1 MSRNATAQTSVR
13 HVTVSS
19 ESAPAAVHRDGKAIT
34 VRLVS
39 PWPFSYP
46 LYCMHA
52 KSRSFYPEISEVSH
66 SIIRTIFLEHLTSAT
81 RDVTC
86 KGIFFLKT
94 KTTCLW
100 MKGSMNVAEVKSEE
114 QII

>member
-1 MSRNATAQTSVR
+1 
-13 HVTVSS
+13 
-19 ESAPAAVHRDGKAIT
+19 
-34 VRLVS
+34 
-39 PWPFSYP
+39 
-46 LYCMHA
+46 MHA

>member
-1 MSRNATAQTSVR
+1 
-13 HVTVSS
+13 
-19 ESAPAAVHRDGKAIT
+19 
-34 VRLVS
+34 
-39 PWPFSYP
+39 
-46 LYCMHA
+46 MHA

-66 SIIRTIFLEHLTSAT
+66 SIIRTIFLEHL